1 MADQNK
7 SPNITQLRKLEA
19 SIQLDLLERGA
30 SALGGGTRGRTT
42 PTPAE
47 LGLDC
52 WRLTFHRL
60 WARWR
65 RLTYIAATMAALVMI
80 GVMAL
85 WWRLASGPIDFDL
98 ATPWLTSAIE
108 ENFGSEHRIAVGGA
122 QIERDA
128 AGRTALRIR
137 DIIVR
142 DAKGAIVASAPKA
155 EVGLSSSSLLT
166 GRVRA
171 ERLSLVGAEMQVR
184 IEPDGRV
191 TVFAGANKRPFV
203 TASVAQSPVRA
214 GIAAA
219 PAVVEPSSSQPQAAR
234 AALPDFAALLGWI
247 DGLGA
252 TGLDGHDLSEL
263 GLKNGNLTV
272 DDRRNGKQWTF
283 DDINLSLTRPRPGS
297 IALTVSSEST
307 DAPWM
312 LRATVTRNER
322 GHRVVE
328 VVTHKLPAK
337 DLLLALRIGQGR
349 FEPDMPVSARIRA
362 EIGPDGLPVM
372 LDGRILMEKGF
383 IIDLDEPLAKIAID
397 RAEFTLDWDSMR
409 RMLVMPFQIIS
420 GGNRITLL
428 AQLDAP
434 RAGTGVW
441 GLKIAGGTVVLASA
455 ANDPKPLILNRF
467 LLRLRIDTDERRIA
481 VEQGDIGNA
490 EVGLAVSGGL
500 DYSGD
505 EPRLA
510 LGIAGTRMSVA
521 AMKLLWPSF
530 ISPKVRA
537 WVESHMIGGTVERVL
552 IATNTTL
559 ASLKTVGP
567 PIPEDGLAI
576 EIAGNG
582 AEILPVEGLPSIRDA
597 DVNVRITGRTAK
609 VTVGRGNIE
618 ISQGRK
624 LAISSGLFEV
634 PDTYGDAPPA
644 RVRFRLDGPVSAA
657 AELLNL
663 PRLRE
668 FAGSPIDAATSRGT
682 LVAHIVLG
690 LPLKDDLPPG
700 STKYAMYLDVSN
712 FAAERLV
719 LGQKVEAATLRV
731 RADTQ
736 GYQIKGDV
744 KINGIPASLDYRK
757 TRAEP
762 EAEVRVQAILDER
775 ARTRLGYDLTGY
787 VGGPMPVKIHGRVP
801 LEGGESRYSVEA
813 DLTQARIDRL
823 LPGWTKPAGR
833 AARASFTVVNR
844 TEAIRFEDIV
854 IEGSGTSVRGMVE
867 IDADGDVIAADLPV
881 FNLSDGDKALLK
893 AERGPEG
900 VLRVMVR
907 GEIYDGRGFIKSSM
921 AGPVAAEKTKKK
933 TPKQAD
939 MDIDVKVGTVAGH
952 HGETLR
958 GVDLRMS
965 RRNGAIQSFALS
977 AKLGRDTPIIGDLR
991 GRAGGRNVIYVE
1003 TKDAG
1008 AFFRFTDTY
1017 PKIYGG
1023 EMWVAMDP
1031 PTANQIPQDGILN
1044 IRNFTVRGE
1053 PALER
1058 VAAGA
1063 ADPGAARGAPGPGVE
1078 FSRMRVE
1085 FTRSHGRIAIR
1096 EGIVRGPVIGATAE
1110 GHIDYLREEVRMR
1123 GTFVPFFGL
1132 NNMFGQI
1139 PVFGIFLGGGS
1150 NEGLVGLTYEIV
1162 GTPGAPVLRVNP
1174 ISVVAPGLMRK
1185 FFEFPT
1191 GAQPQSYAEPIR

>member
-1 MADQNK
+1 
-7 SPNITQLRKLEA
+7 
-19 SIQLDLLERGA
+19 
-30 SALGGGTRGRTT
+30 
-42 PTPAE
+42 
-47 LGLDC
+47 
-52 WRLTFHRL
+52 
-60 WARWR
+60 
-65 RLTYIAATMAALVMI
+65 
-80 GVMAL
+80 
-85 WWRLASGPIDFDL
+85 
-98 ATPWLTSAIE
+98 
-108 ENFGSEHRIAVGGA
+108 
-122 QIERDA
+122 
-128 AGRTALRIR
+128 
-137 DIIVR
+137 
-142 DAKGAIVASAPKA
+142 
-155 EVGLSSSSLLT
+155 
-166 GRVRA
+166 
-171 ERLSLVGAEMQVR
+171 
-184 IEPDGRV
+184 
-191 TVFAGANKRPFV
+191 
-203 TASVAQSPVRA
+203 
-214 GIAAA
+214 
-219 PAVVEPSSSQPQAAR
+219 
-234 AALPDFAALLGWI
+234 
-247 DGLGA
+247 
-252 TGLDGHDLSEL
+252 
-263 GLKNGNLTV
+263 
-272 DDRRNGKQWTF
+272 
-283 DDINLSLTRPRPGS
+283 
-297 IALTVSSEST
+297 
-307 DAPWM
+307 
-312 LRATVTRNER
+312 VTRNER

-328 VVTHKLPAK
+328 VETHKLPAR
-337 DLLLALRIGQGR
+337 DLLLAMRIGPGQL
-349 FEPDMPVSARIRA
+349 EPDMPVSARIQA
-362 EIGPDGLPVM
+362 ELGADGLPVM
-372 LDGRILMEKGF
+372 LSGRILMEKGF
-383 IIDLDEPLAKIAID
+383 IVDLDEPLAKIAID

-434 RAGTGVW
+434 RGGSGIW
-441 GLKIAGGTVVLASA
+441 GLKITGGTVVLASA
-455 ANDPKPLILNRF
+455 ASGPKPLILNRF

-481 VEQGDIGNA
+481 VEQGDVGNA
-490 EVGLAVSGGL
+490 EVGLAISGGL
-500 DYSGD
+500 DYSSD

-530 ISPKVRA
+530 ISPKVHA

-582 AEILPVEGLPSIRDA
+582 AEIRPVEGLPSIRDA

-618 ISQGRK
+618 VSQGRK

-668 FAGSPIDAATSRGT
+668 FAGSPIDPATSRGT

-700 STKYAMYLDVSN
+700 SAKYAMYLDVSN

-757 TRAEP
+757 ARAEP

-775 ARTRLGYDLTGY
+775 ARARLGYDLTGY
-787 VGGPMPVKIHGRVP
+787 VGGPIPVKIHGRVP
-801 LEGGESRYSVEA
+801 LEGGESRYSVDA

-823 LPGWTKPAGR
+823 LPGWVKPAGR
-833 AARASFTVVNR
+833 STRASFTVINN
-844 TEAIRFEDIV
+844 TDAIRFENIA
-854 IEGSGTSVRGMVE
+854 IEGAGTSVKGMVE
-867 IDADGDVIAADLPV
+867 IDSDGDVIAADLPV

-907 GEIYDGRGFIKSSM
+907 GEIYDGRGFIKSSI
-921 AGPVAAEKTKKK
+921 AGPVAAEKNKKAAK
-933 TPKQAD
+933 PKD
-939 MDIDVKVGTVAGH
+939 IDIDVKVGTVAGH

-965 RRNGAIQSFALS
+965 RRDGAIQSFALS
-977 AKLGRDTPIIGDLR
+977 AKLGRDTPIVGDLR
-991 GRAGGRNVIYVE
+991 GRSGGRHVIYVE

-1058 VAAGA
+1058 VAAGGA
-1063 ADPGAARGAPGPGVE
+1063 ADPGAAPSAQRPGVE

-1096 EGIVRGPVIGATAE
+1096 EGIVRGPLIGATAE
-1110 GHIDYLREEVRMR
+1110 GHIDYLRNEVRMR

-1150 NEGLVGLTYEIV
+1150 NEGLVGLTYEVV